1 MESEQFKGPQDLINK
16 MQELTH
22 MLAIMGKITGDIR
35 LQFLAQMFLTSF
47 VACNNKDHIA
57 GISQKII
64 EFVDEQEMKE
74 NAASAIEKL
83 KNKEIC
89 MN

>member
-1 MESEQFKGPQDLINK
+1 MESEQFKGPQDLVNK

-22 MLAIMGKITGDIR
+22 MLAIMGKITGDVR

-47 VACNNKDHIA
+47 VACNNKNHMA

-74 NAASAIEKL
+74 SNASAIDKL